1 MIKYKGE
8 NKMKKI
14 NVLVACGAGIA
25 TSTVIMK
32 KIEDLF
38 KENKID
44 ANFYQIKISEAA
56 SKQDGADLLIST
68 TVLPTN
74 YKIPAIMAMPFLTG
88 IGEDK
93 LKEKIVE
100 MVKTL

>member
-1 MIKYKGE
+1 
-8 NKMKKI
+8 MKKI
-14 NVLVACGAGIA
+14 TVLVACGAGIA
-25 TSTVIMK
+25 TSTVVMK

-38 KENKID
+38 KDNKLD

-56 SKQDGADLLIST
+56 SKQDGADMLIST

-74 YKIPAIMAMPFLTG
+74 YKIPAITAMPFLTG
-88 IGEDK
+88 IGEEQ

-100 MVKTL
+100 VAKGLA